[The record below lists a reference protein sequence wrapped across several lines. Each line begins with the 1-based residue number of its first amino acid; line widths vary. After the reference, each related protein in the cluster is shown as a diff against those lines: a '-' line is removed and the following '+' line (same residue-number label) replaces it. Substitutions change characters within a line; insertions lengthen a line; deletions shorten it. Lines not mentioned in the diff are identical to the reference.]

1 MIRLWALTDRYA
13 NDLTKLGFSLA
24 NGDGVPEILVNA
36 NVAVIVV
43 ASDDHEGI
51 ISEDEM
57 K

>member
-1 MIRLWALTDRYA
+1 MKRLVLTDTLE

-24 NGDGVPEILVNA
+24 NGVPEILVNA

-51 ISEDEM
+51 ITEDEM